1 VLVDGCRIV
10 FLASTNVYLFRLLP
24 TTHIY
29 ITVPH
34 YMFCVMK
41 HRRT

>member
-1 VLVDGCRIV
+1 MIV

-24 TTHIY
+24 TTYIY
-29 ITVPH
+29 ITVPR
-34 YMFCVMK
+34 YMFRVMI